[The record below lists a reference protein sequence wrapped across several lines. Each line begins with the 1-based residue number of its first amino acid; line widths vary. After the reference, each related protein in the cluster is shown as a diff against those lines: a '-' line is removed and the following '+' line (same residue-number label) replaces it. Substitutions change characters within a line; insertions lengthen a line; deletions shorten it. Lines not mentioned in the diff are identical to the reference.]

1 MLVAS
6 VARESSG
13 DSEGRMDVGV
23 APSVLGVGI
32 SVPTVDSVKSMSW
45 YSEMTRHSE
54 GLCYTCLLPVGLVGC
69 LQCKS
74 RSWRS

>member
-13 DSEGRMDVGV
+13 DSGGRMDVGV

-32 SVPTVDSVKSMSW
+32 SVPTVDV
-45 YSEMTRHSE
+45 SEE
-54 GLCYTCLLPVGLVGC
+54 YVLV
-69 LQCKS
+69 L
-74 RSWRS
+74 RDDAT